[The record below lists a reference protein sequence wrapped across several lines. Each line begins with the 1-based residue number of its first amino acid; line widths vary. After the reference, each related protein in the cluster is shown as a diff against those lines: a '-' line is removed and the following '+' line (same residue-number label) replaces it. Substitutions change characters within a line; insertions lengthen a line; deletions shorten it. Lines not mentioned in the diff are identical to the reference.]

1 MSHLSILPTVFT
13 RLDLLETAL
22 GLEGFD
28 VIRHGVLPDFGRAPR
43 SVDLLALRDG
53 SRPMGWCIDDQG
65 VIRLHGDLQRIP
77 GLSSRLQRLSR
88 RYALLSAIDSLQSLD
103 LPTAEFSLGQC

>member
-28 VIRHGVLPDFGRAPR
+28 VIRHGVLPDFDRPSR
-43 SVDLLALRDG
+43 PVDLLALRDG
-53 SRPMGWCIDDQG
+53 SRPLGWTIDEQG
-65 VIRLHGDLQRIP
+65 VIRLHGDLQRMQ
-77 GLSSRLQRLSR
+77 GLTPRLQRITR
-88 RYALLSAIDSLQSLD
+88 RYALLSAMDSLRTFD
-103 LPTAEFSLGQC
+103 VPTAEISIGQC

>member
-28 VIRHGVLPDFGRAPR
+28 VIRHGVLSDFGRPSR
-43 SVDLLALRDG
+43 PVELLALRDG
-53 SRPMGWCIDDQG
+53 SRPLGWTIDDQG
-65 VIRLHGDLQRIP
+65 VIRLHGDLHRTQ
-77 GLSSRLQRLSR
+77 GLTSRLKRITR
-88 RYALLSAIDSLQSLD
+88 RYALLSAIDSLPSLD
-103 LPTAEFSLGQC
+103 LPTAEISIGQC

>member
-28 VIRHGVLPDFGRAPR
+28 VIRHGALPDFGRPSR
-43 SVDLLALRDG
+43 PVELLALRDG
-53 SRPMGWCIDDQG
+53 SRPLGWTIDDQG
-65 VIRLHGDLQRIP
+65 VIRLHGDLHRMQ
-77 GLSSRLQRLSR
+77 GLTSRLKRITR
-88 RYALLSAIDSLQSLD
+88 RYALLSAIDSLPSLD
-103 LPTAEFSLGQC
+103 LPTAEISIGQC

>member
-28 VIRHGVLPDFGRAPR
+28 VIRHGVLPDFGRPSR
-43 SVDLLALRDG
+43 PMELLALRDG
-53 SRPMGWCIDDQG
+53 SRPLGWTIDDQG
-65 VIRLHGDLQRIP
+65 VIRLHGDLQRMQ
-77 GLSSRLQRLSR
+77 GLTPRLKRITR
-88 RYALLSAIDSLQSLD
+88 RYALLSAIDSLPSLD
-103 LPTAEFSLGQC
+103 LPTAEISIGQC